1 MRLENRSPSAE
12 KQIMKTGVMK
22 AGALACIL
30 IVGSTLVGFAC
41 PQGDGNQLSDD
52 EALGL
57 VRTVVTVELTIFM
70 KNQVYVS
77 LGELLQH
84 PSFRPKV
91 NVTKTDRNYGRVE
104 DYRISVVASA
114 DGKHYSAE
122 LTPAAPHLGC
132 PAAFF
137 SNERA
142 IIYKAKA
149 LGCYEASK

>member
-12 KQIMKTGVMK
+12 EQIMKTGVMQ
-22 AGALACIL
+22 GCALACIL
-30 IVGSTLVGFAC
+30 MVGTLVGFAC
-41 PQGDGNQLSDD
+41 PPETGNQLSED

-57 VRTVVTVELTIFM
+57 VRNVVTGELTIFM

-77 LGELLQH
+77 LDELLQH

-91 NVTKTDRNYGRVE
+91 NVTKTDRNYGTVK

-122 LTPAAPHLGC
+122 LTPAADPHPGC

-137 SNERA
+137 SNEHA
-142 IIYKAKA
+142 TIYKAKA

>member
-12 KQIMKTGVMK
+12 EQIMKTGVMQG
-22 AGALACIL
+22 GALACIL
-30 IVGSTLVGFAC
+30 IVGSTLVGFAS
-41 PQGDGNQLSDD
+41 PQGTGNQLSED

-70 KNQVYVS
+70 KDQVYVS
-77 LGELLQH
+77 LDELLQH

-91 NVTKTDRNYGRVE
+91 NVTKTDRNYGTVK

-114 DGKHYSAE
+114 DRKHYSAE
-122 LTPAAPHLGC
+122 LTPVDPHLGC

>member
-1 MRLENRSPSAE
+1 
-12 KQIMKTGVMK
+12 MKTGVMQ
-22 AGALACIL
+22 GCALACIL
-30 IVGSTLVGFAC
+30 MVGSTLVGFTC
-41 PQGDGNQLSDD
+41 PPETGNQLSED

-57 VRTVVTVELTIFM
+57 VRNVVTGELTIFM

-77 LGELLQH
+77 LDELLQH

-91 NVTKTDRNYGRVE
+91 NVTKTDLNYGRVE
-104 DYRISVVASA
+104 NYRISVVASA

-122 LTPAAPHLGC
+122 LTPADPHLGC
-132 PAAFF
+132 PAALF

-149 LGCYEASK
+149 LGCYEDSK